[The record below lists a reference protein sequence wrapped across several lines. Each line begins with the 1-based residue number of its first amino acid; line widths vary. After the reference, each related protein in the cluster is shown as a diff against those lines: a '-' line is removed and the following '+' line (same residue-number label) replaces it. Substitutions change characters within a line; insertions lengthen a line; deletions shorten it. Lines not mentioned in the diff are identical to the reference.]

1 MPTVRAVPKVLIVF
15 STYLVFLLFL
25 PTFSFPLR
33 CRAVD
38 CNATYG
44 QKLVKEEDYKGFQE
58 QQQQQQDQQQQQQ
71 QQQQD
76 DQDESTKAEL
86 FDRPLPYL
94 KRRPNF
100 YEDFL
105 A

>member
-1 MPTVRAVPKVLIVF
+1 
-15 STYLVFLLFL
+15 
-25 PTFSFPLR
+25 LR

-58 QQQQQQDQQQQQQ
+58 QQQQQQHQQQQDQQQQH
-71 QQQQD
+71 QQD
-76 DQDESTKAEL
+76 DQDESTKTEL
-86 FDRPLPYL
+86 FDRPLPFL

-100 YEDFL
+100 YEHYL